1 MESSYRVIKRNEI
14 KLDDDAIEVKEVIL
28 RKNEIE
34 EVIETNFEID
44 EENEEFEEALSIKQK
59 ILREAEE
66 ERNSILQKTFEEIED
81 IKRKAI
87 EEGYKKGYDKGYS
100 VGKDE
105 AYKEA
110 QDIKLNA
117 INLLK
122 NAQKEREEY
131 FINFKEEIIK
141 LSATI
146 AEKLAN
152 ISIDTSD
159 ENILNIIYPI
169 LEEMENESNIIITV
183 NPSKYEFV
191 KKHLPKLREEYKN
204 LYFTILKDSD
214 IENNGF
220 IIESG
225 NRIIDAQFRTQ
236 ITSIIN
242 ELINSGD

>member
-100 VGKDE
+100 
-105 AYKEA
+105 
-110 QDIKLNA
+110 
-117 INLLK
+117 
-122 NAQKEREEY
+122 
-131 FINFKEEIIK
+131 
-141 LSATI
+141 
-146 AEKLAN
+146 
-152 ISIDTSD
+152 
-159 ENILNIIYPI
+159 
-169 LEEMENESNIIITV
+169 
-183 NPSKYEFV
+183 
-191 KKHLPKLREEYKN
+191 
-204 LYFTILKDSD
+204 
-214 IENNGF
+214 
-220 IIESG
+220 
-225 NRIIDAQFRTQ
+225 
-236 ITSIIN
+236 
-242 ELINSGD
+242 